1 MSGKQDRSDNTL
13 RQNHDPRVQGTI
25 LDRIFMPPMSGEE
38 ALRRFQASH
47 GQDIPQSEL
56 SALSPVMRCVAVAG
70 TLVLIVGVLL
80 GVFYLIS
87 R

>member
-1 MSGKQDRSDNTL
+1 MSGKQDRLDKTPP
-13 RQNHDPRVQGTI
+13 QNHDPRAQGTI
-25 LDRIFMPPMSGEE
+25 LDRIPMPPMSGEE
-38 ALRRFQASH
+38 ALRQFQESH
-47 GQDIPQSEL
+47 GQDTPQSEL

-80 GVFYLIS
+80 GVLYLIA